1 MKKNTPKDVAHYRNL
16 HEEQGAYMMKLLL
29 FFSFSLFLMGLISQA
44 QNSRK
49 PASAPVIHQGK

>member
-1 MKKNTPKDVAHYRNL
+1 MAHYRNL

-29 FFSFSLFLMGLISQA
+29 FFTFSLFMLGLISQA

-49 PASAPVIHQGK
+49 PASSPQIIQEK